1 MFNDY
6 NFDFPEVSLSNDYV
20 IATYYIRTKTSDIVQ
35 LATAIADEQSTGTW
49 VEVPGETAQIKID
62 HGARVLNIFETPDYE
77 FEIPDDVCERDY
89 IVQIGYPCKNIGPQ
103 IPMLYTATIGN
114 IANSGKL
121 KLLDLTFPEE
131 FVKGFK
137 GPKFGVKGLRKLLNI
152 PKRPFTNNMVKPCTG
167 WTPDEGAAMC
177 YEVARGGID
186 IIKDDE
192 LLRAD
197 PDWCPIEERV
207 EKIMAKIKQAKEET
221 GEDTLYTVNVTDKVG
236 KMKDNAMRALDKGA
250 NAIMVNTYTV
260 GFPAAQALME
270 DPDINVPVLAHVDF
284 SGAMFGSPFNG
295 IASPLLMGKLARM
308 IGADMAI
315 ITSPYG
321 KFPVI
326 RSKYIM
332 QCVQARAPLFGM
344 EAMLPLISGGTT
356 QPTTPQVINDI
367 GYDCCM
373 AAGGAV
379 HGHPMGAYAGAKS
392 MRQAIDAVMAGI
404 SLKEY
409 AKDHEELQVA
419 LDKWGNPKE
428 NFDLLK

>member
-1 MFNDY
+1 M
-6 NFDFPEVSLSNDYV
+6 
-20 IATYYIRTKTSDIVQ
+20 
-35 LATAIADEQSTGTW
+35 
-49 VEVPGETAQIKID
+49 
-62 HGARVLNIFETPDYE
+62 
-77 FEIPDDVCERDY
+77 
-89 IVQIGYPCKNIGPQ
+89 
-103 IPMLYTATIGN
+103 
-114 IANSGKL
+114 
-121 KLLDLTFPEE
+121 
-131 FVKGFK
+131 
-137 GPKFGVKGLRKLLNI
+137 
-152 PKRPFTNNMVKPCTG
+152 
-167 WTPDEGAAMC
+167 
-177 YEVARGGID
+177 ARGGID

-192 LLRAD
+192 LLKAD

-356 QPTTPQVINDI
+356 QPTTPKVINDI